1 MRDGVIG
8 WMDRNLLKAKWLGL
22 RHLIGG
28 DSLGALSRLVRPRLI
43 SLYGLVNFC
52 RHIDPGRLHRF
63 GKLVGSIY
71 LHIS

>member
-1 MRDGVIG
+1 MV
-8 WMDRNLLKAKWLGL
+8 

-43 SLYGLVNFC
+43 SLYGLVNFG

-71 LHIS
+71 LQIS

>member
-43 SLYGLVNFC
+43 RFGKLG

-71 LHIS
+71 LQIS